1 MEKNPFVL
9 GANLNGGERLVSYPY
24 DMARTPSQEQLLA
37 EALAAARGEDDD
49 EASEAQETPDHA
61 IFRWLAISFASAHL
75 TMTEPYRGGCQAQ
88 DYTSGM
94 GIVNGAKWN
103 PRSGSKSARGRAWER
118 CVEGTGEADH
128 RSVLSVQLSMT
139 SATCTLT
146 AWSSPCTWAVT
157 SSPTRVSCPENGRT
171 TKRHC
176 LPSWSRWDNLGCI
189 EGGMKLGRGIG
200 VESLCGLPLHLPF
213 EGAPWH

>member
-1 MEKNPFVL
+1 MMMGALASCAGHPQVSTEVRAIIAWMEKNPFVL

-37 EALAAARGEDDD
+37 AAMAAARGEDDE

-88 DYTSGM
+88 DYTNGM

-103 PRSGSKSARGRAWER
+103 PRSGSESAWEGLWGAHSPR
-118 CVEGTGEADH
+118 TG
-128 RSVLSVQLSMT
+128 
-139 SATCTLT
+139 
-146 AWSSPCTWAVT
+146 
-157 SSPTRVSCPENGRT
+157 
-171 TKRHC
+171 
-176 LPSWSRWDNLGCI
+176 
-189 EGGMKLGRGIG
+189 
-200 VESLCGLPLHLPF
+200 
-213 EGAPWH
+213 

>member
-49 EASEAQETPDHA
+49 GVSEAQETPDHA

-103 PRSGSKSARGRAWER
+103 PRSGSKPGKS
-118 CVEGTGEADH
+118 
-128 RSVLSVQLSMT
+128 
-139 SATCTLT
+139 
-146 AWSSPCTWAVT
+146 
-157 SSPTRVSCPENGRT
+157 
-171 TKRHC
+171 
-176 LPSWSRWDNLGCI
+176 LG
-189 EGGMKLGRGIG
+189 K
-200 VESLCGLPLHLPF
+200 V
-213 EGAPWH
+213 

>member
-1 MEKNPFVL
+1 VRAIIAWMEKNPFVL

-37 EALAAARGEDDD
+37 AAMAAARGEDDE

-103 PRSGSKSARGRAWER
+103 PRSGSESIWEGLCGGYGGHVTWGGDDHGSPSA
-118 CVEGTGEADH
+118 
-128 RSVLSVQLSMT
+128 QLSMT
-139 SATCTLT
+139 SVTCTPT
-146 AWSSPCTWAVT
+146 AWSCLSTWAVT
-157 SSPTRVSCPENGRT
+157 SSPMRASCPGNGRT
-171 TKRHC
+171 TRRHC
-176 LPSWSRWDNLGCI
+176 LPSWSR
-189 EGGMKLGRGIG
+189 
-200 VESLCGLPLHLPF
+200 
-213 EGAPWH
+213 